1 MSPMASIR
9 GSKERAAAFRRWALS
24 LEKAISIGFRSG
36 EYCGRKSIHAPCA
49 RKAASALAL
58 LWTDRLSRIKIV
70 WLEGRGQLGFDIGIE
85 VVAIHRTMDHPRRGQ
100 PIATQAHDD
109 GLGTPF
115 SELSLCFEAFAKIGR
130 GHVCT

>member
-58 LWTDRLSRIKIV
+58 LWTDRLSRITIA

-85 VVAIHRTMDHPRRGQ
+85 GVAIHRTMDHPDRKSTRLNSS
-100 PIATQAHDD
+100 H
-109 GLGTPF
+109 
-115 SELSLCFEAFAKIGR
+115 
-130 GHVCT
+130 